1 VEDLTGTTSEELE
14 DCDEIFFRGRGTSGS
29 RGITGTTGGIFFAGL
44 PFLPLF
50 SHLPVILLRT
60 DPSLHFKTHLP
71 VIGLISLLSGQK
83 LEPFFIIHFLFRLKK
98 IYNSI
103 ANLITIIHNIAK
115 SSYYLLPFILF
126 ILFLYNR

>member
-1 VEDLTGTTSEELE
+1 VDDLADTREELE
-14 DCDEIFFRGRGTSGS
+14 DFDDEIFIGCLGTC
-29 RGITGTTGGIFFAGL
+29 GITGTGTTGGIFFAGL

-50 SHLPVILLRT
+50 SHFPVILLRT

-71 VIGLISLLSGQK
+71 VIGFLSLLSGQE
-83 LEPFFIIHFLFRLKK
+83 LFFIIHFLFRLKK

-115 SSYYLLPFILF
+115 CSYYLLPFILF
-126 ILFLYNR
+126 LLFLYNR